1 MKKCIL
7 ILLLGVALTAA
18 TPPAQAQDAVP
29 VAPLSVEQSQ
39 DLTTIAQDFVDNL
52 VAGDYSAALQMYDPA
67 VRTSITTDTLR
78 QGWEEAVTA
87 NGAFEG
93 IVNVETQALEESA
106 DGSYIAIV
114 TTEFENGTVDFL
126 VNFTG
131 QNQIVSIFPLA
142 E

>member
-1 MKKCIL
+1 MKKCIP

-18 TPPAQAQDAVP
+18 TLPAQAQDAVP

-93 IVNVETQALEESA
+93 IVNVETQALAESA

>member
-1 MKKCIL
+1 MKKCIP

-18 TPPAQAQDAVP
+18 TLPAQAQDTVP

-93 IVNVETQALEESA
+93 IVNVETQALDESA

>member
-1 MKKCIL
+1 MKKCIP
-7 ILLLGVALTAA
+7 ILLLGVALTAIA
-18 TPPAQAQDAVP
+18 LPAQAQDAVP
-29 VAPLSVEQSQ
+29 AAPLSVEQSE

-52 VAGDYSAALQMYDPA
+52 VAGSYDAALQMYDPA

-87 NGAFEG
+87 NGAFQR
-93 IVNVETQALEESA
+93 IVEVETQALGESA
-106 DGSYIAIV
+106 DGSYVAII
-114 TTEFENGTVDFL
+114 TTEFESGTVDFL

>member
-1 MKKCIL
+1 MKKCIPV
-7 ILLLGVALTAA
+7 LLLGVALAA
-18 TPPAQAQDAVP
+18 SALPAQAQDAVP
-29 VAPLSVEQSQ
+29 AAPLSVEQSQ
-39 DLTTIAQDFVDNL
+39 DLTTTAQDFVDNL
-52 VAGDYSAALQMYDPA
+52 VAGDYNAALQMYDPA

-87 NGAFEG
+87 NGAFQR
-93 IVNVETQALEESA
+93 VVSVETEALEESA

-131 QNQIVSIFPLA
+131 QNQIVSIFPVA